1 MSEEQSHSQGRNKMT
16 SRVLIKS
23 DKKVFFVK
31 QQDIDFIEAAGNYVH
46 VSLGSFALLTRI
58 SLNALES
65 LLNSDRFVRIHRSA
79 IVNLDEIGHV
89 EPQGGEYLLT
99 LRGGKQL
106 KASRKYIGQL
116 FRSIKGQARVPLSR
130 QATA

>member
-1 MSEEQSHSQGRNKMT
+1 LRPKSRTTCDGET
-16 SRVLIKS
+16 S
-23 DKKVFFVK
+23 DPKKVFFVK

-58 SLNALES
+58 SLNTLES
-65 LLNSDRFVRIHRSA
+65 WLNSERFARIHRSA
-79 IVNLDEIGHV
+79 IVNLDQVGHV

-106 KASRKYIGQL
+106 KASRKYIGRL
-116 FRSIKGQARVPLSR
+116 LRSIRGQAQPPVSR